1 MDRLVPGLSADEA
14 ARTPPPAADD
24 GDAQPTVLG
33 DGRVVREVVV
43 ELEPPDNVAV
53 AKIQVA
59 SASTR
64 CVQMTVPPP
73 LGISFEENTETGEIF
88 VAEIARGSNAD
99 AAGVAKVGDVLRAAS
114 AMVPEM
120 KYGQGNLL
128 LGGNGRP
135 GFRRVLYMVPNG
147 EDYRPGASF
156 DQSIGAVVSNSRA
169 GNFDVTLVLERRLR
183 DE

>member
-1 MDRLVPGLSADEA
+1 MCSSDL
-14 ARTPPPAADD
+14 
-24 GDAQPTVLG
+24 
-33 DGRVVREVVV
+33 
-43 ELEPPDNVAV
+43 
-53 AKIQVA
+53 
-59 SASTR
+59 
-64 CVQMTVPPP
+64 
-73 LGISFEENTETGEIF
+73 
-88 VAEIARGSNAD
+88 
-99 AAGVAKVGDVLRAAS
+99 S

-135 GFRRVLYMVPNG
+135 GFRRVLYVVPNG

-156 DQSIGAVVSNSRA
+156 DQTIGAVVSNSRA